1 METPVFDEMYPSGVV
16 YTAAMAGR
24 VRALKDEH
32 EALKAEV
39 VRLRAHGDGR
49 AGGFETPDLDQ
60 ILADFPEALDQPAYM
75 NADWDRAKE
84 QYASLRSAIE
94 RLREENAVLR
104 TGGFICPDCGYGVS
118 ADEDGCCA
126 SCGADTDTLD
136 RLRAKAALCDEIM
149 AAFRGGGGY
158 PLRPYDA
165 IWLNRYS
172 AITERKEEG

>member
-1 METPVFDEMYPSGVV
+1 MSETPIFDSMYPSGVV

-75 NADWDRAKE
+75 NADWGRAKE
-84 QYASLRSAIE
+84 QLASLKSAI
-94 RLREENAVLR
+94 A
-104 TGGFICPDCGYGVS
+104 G
-118 ADEDGCCA
+118 
-126 SCGADTDTLD
+126 
-136 RLRAKAALCDEIM
+136 LRAKAALADER
-149 AAFRGGGGY
+149 AAYICSRIGAHGADFDSQEERDWFRSYTATLTDSAPGG
-158 PLRPYDA
+158 
-165 IWLNRYS
+165 S
-172 AITERKEEG
+172 